1 MLGLGLGDFK
11 IFFQGSKPARVSIR
25 SRVRVR
31 ARVRVRVRARVRVKV
46 RASVRFRVG
55 LGLQFERLTSCARG
69 FNGCYGAAHNIE
81 HIDKLGMQTS

>member
-1 MLGLGLGDFK
+1 MLGLWLGDFE
-11 IFFQGSKPARVSIR
+11 IFFRGSKPARVSIR

-31 ARVRVRVRARVRVKV
+31 ARVRVRV